1 MQQRES
7 AKKAAASAAAAAAAG
22 RSHLHPQVAQLSQ
35 TGGAQQTPIT
45 GSQQIARTATWL
57 ERANLILSSKL
68 DGSENSSPNSNES
81 SHNSYKDR
89 RTEDQIKEV
98 ERLIH
103 EGPIIQQTSVGLPL
117 LLEKSSST
125 PGVSGQDVN
134 SGTKRKVSDDDRG
147 RTLSQSATAALPSVA
162 ITSSPHGFTLPE
174 EDTVTRARSGS
185 LNVLFKGP
193 NYRPKS
199 PSQPPQDKLPR
210 RSKSST
216 HLSAYSRSTTGDED
230 DAQALVGFLNSV
242 RASAAASAARPF
254 PD

>member
-35 TGGAQQTPIT
+35 SGGGAQQTPIT

-68 DGSENSSPNSNES
+68 DGSETSSPNSNES
-81 SHNSYKDR
+81 SRNSYKDR

-103 EGPIIQQTSVGLPL
+103 EGPIIQQTSAGIPL
-117 LLEKSSST
+117 LLEKSTST
-125 PGVSGQDVN
+125 PGVSDQDLN

-147 RTLSQSATAALPSVA
+147 RTLSLSATAALSSVG

-174 EDTVTRARSGS
+174 EEITTRARSGS
-185 LNVLFKGP
+185 LNLY
-193 NYRPKS
+193 YRPKS
-199 PSQPPQDKLPR
+199 PSQPPYDKLPR

-216 HLSAYSRSTTGDED
+216 HLSALSRSTTGDE

-254 PD
+254 SG

>member
-35 TGGAQQTPIT
+35 SGGGAQQTPIT

-68 DGSENSSPNSNES
+68 DGSETSSPNSNES
-81 SHNSYKDR
+81 SRNSYKDR

-103 EGPIIQQTSVGLPL
+103 EGPIIQQTSAGIPL
-117 LLEKSSST
+117 LLEKSTST
-125 PGVSGQDVN
+125 PGVSDQDLN

-147 RTLSQSATAALPSVA
+147 RPLSQSATAALSSVG

-174 EDTVTRARSGS
+174 EEITTRARSGS
-185 LNVLFKGP
+185 LNLY
-193 NYRPKS
+193 YRPKS
-199 PSQPPQDKLPR
+199 PSQPPHDKLPR

-216 HLSAYSRSTTGDED
+216 HLSALSRSTTGDE

-254 PD
+254 SG